1 MIKVVGIK
9 FKPTGKT
16 YDFECTFLDFN
27 IGDKVIVTTEQG
39 IELGTVAVSPALLK
53 KEKQQKVLKQVLRV
67 ATENDFQ
74 KKEENKKL
82 ENKAFHFCQKRIKKQ
97 KIKMNLFS
105 VQSTFDL
112 TKLTFFYTAD
122 GRVDFREL
130 VKELV
135 KKYYTRIE
143 MRQVGIRNQSKECG
157 GLGKCGREICCTC
170 FLKKFD
176 SVSIKMA
183 KRQNLSLNPT
193 KISGLCGRLMC
204 CLTFE
209 DKIYKEL
216 KKKMPRIGK
225 IINTPEGKGTVIR
238 QNILKQSITLG
249 FEDKSE
255 IEIYQQ

>member
-1 MIKVVGIK
+1 
-9 FKPTGKT
+9 
-16 YDFECTFLDFN
+16 
-27 IGDKVIVTTEQG
+27 
-39 IELGTVAVSPALLK
+39 
-53 KEKQQKVLKQVLRV
+53 
-67 ATENDFQ
+67 
-74 KKEENKKL
+74 
-82 ENKAFHFCQKRIKKQ
+82 
-97 KIKMNLFS
+97 MNLFS

-170 FLKKFD
+170 FLKNFD
-176 SVSIKMA
+176 SVSIRMA
-183 KRQNLSLNPT
+183 KRQGLSLNPT

-209 DKIYKEL
+209 DKTYKEF
-216 KKKMPRIGK
+216 KKKMPKIGK
-225 IINTPEGKGTVIR
+225 VINTLEGKGKVIR
-238 QNILKQSITLG
+238 QNILKQSVTL
-249 FEDKSE
+249 ELENNSD
-255 IEIYQQ
+255 IEIQIK